1 MNFFR
6 QLVLSIL
13 FAFLAAGLVFA
24 DGETKKN
31 ESDSTQKAE
40 VKNTEIAW
48 ISYDEGL
55 VKAKKEG
62 KHVFIDFTTSW
73 CGWCK
78 KMDKETFSRPE
89 VIELVNEHFV
99 PVQVDGDSQNML
111 DIDGFKITEQSLTKS
126 EFGVRGYPTFWFLK
140 SDGTKL
146 GNISGY
152 RDTKSMMDALTYVK
166 DEKYD
171 TTKTSAPSTGK

>member
-1 MNFFR
+1 MKFFR
-6 QLVLSIL
+6 QLLSL
-13 FAFLAAGLVFA
+13 TLLAFLAAGLVYA
-24 DGETKKN
+24 DGETKKDQ
-31 ESDSTQKAE
+31 SDSPKKDE
-40 VKNTEIAW
+40 IKNEEIDW
-48 ISYDEGL
+48 IAYDEGL
-55 VKAKKEG
+55 AKAKKEG

-89 VIELVNEHFV
+89 VIDLVNKYFV

-111 DIDGFKITEQSLTKS
+111 DIDGFKITEQNLTKS

-146 GNISGY
+146 GNIAGY
-152 RDTKSMMDALTYVK
+152 RDVKSMMDALVYVK

-171 TTKTSAPSTGK
+171 TTKTSAP

>member
-1 MNFFR
+1 MKFFR
-6 QLVLSIL
+6 QLALMSLFLFLTAGFVL
-13 FAFLAAGLVFA
+13 A
-24 DGETKKN
+24 DGETKN
-31 ESDSTQKAE
+31 EKADTPKKE
-40 VKNTEIAW
+40 VENNEIVW

-55 VKAKKEG
+55 AKAKEED

-89 VIELVNEHFV
+89 VIELVNDHFV
-99 PVQVDGDSQNML
+99 PVQVDGDSKNLL
-111 DIDGFKITEQSLTKS
+111 DIEGFKITEQSLTKT

-152 RDTKSMMDALTYVK
+152 RDTKTMMEALTYVK
-166 DEKYD
+166 DEQYD
-171 TTKTSAPSTGK
+171 TTKTGDPSTKE